1 MSKQFEPERWLAC
14 AKEWA
19 FHAGELMQR
28 GRESAQFQRDY
39 KAGHELVT
47 SIDLAVDDY
56 LCRQVRSTFPEH
68 LILSEESSPDLE
80 VASQLDVP
88 VWVIDPI
95 DGTVNFAQGLPH
107 VAVSIAVFYRGERWV
122 GVVYGPF
129 LNEMYTGMKGKGAW
143 LNDKPISVSGRDEL
157 RNAVVATG
165 FPYQRDSLP
174 ELMGYLAAILANCQD
189 IRRNGSAAL
198 DLCAV
203 ACGQMDA
210 YYENVKPWD
219 MAAGALIAEEAG
231 ATIGV
236 FGEQRGEWPLAINGD
251 SLLAVTPALFDAI
264 QNLLFESK
272 AQLKP

>member
-1 MSKQFEPERWLAC
+1 MSIKFEPDRWLES

-19 FHAGELMQR
+19 LHAGGMMQQ
-28 GRESAQFQRDY
+28 GRANAEFKRDY

-47 SIDLAVDDY
+47 SVDLAVDDY
-56 LCRQVRSTFPEH
+56 LCTQIVSTFPGH
-68 LILSEESSPDLE
+68 LILSEESSPDLN
-80 VASQLDVP
+80 VAMASDVP

-129 LNEMYTGMKGKGAW
+129 LNEMYSAVKGKGAW
-143 LNDKPISVSGRDEL
+143 LNDRPISVSGRNVL

-165 FPYQRDSLP
+165 FPYQRDTLY
-174 ELMGYLAAILANCQD
+174 ELMGYVTAVLANCQD

-203 ACGQMDA
+203 ANGQMDA

-231 ATIGV
+231 ATIGA
-236 FGEQRGEWPLAINGD
+236 FGAQRAEWPKAINGD
-251 SLLAVTPALFDAI
+251 SLIVATPELYDAI
-264 QNLLFESK
+264 NTLLQESRIE
-272 AQLKP
+272 LSV

>member
-1 MSKQFEPERWLAC
+1 MSIKFEPDRWLES

-19 FHAGELMQR
+19 LHAGGMMQQ
-28 GRESAQFQRDY
+28 GRANAQFKRDY

-47 SIDLAVDDY
+47 SVDLAVDDY
-56 LCRQVRSTFPEH
+56 LCTQIVSTFPGH
-68 LILSEESSPDLE
+68 LILSEESSPDLN
-80 VASQLDVP
+80 VAMASDVP

-129 LNEMYTGMKGKGAW
+129 LNEMYSAVKGKGAW
-143 LNDKPISVSGRDEL
+143 LNDRPISVSGRNVL

-165 FPYQRDSLP
+165 FPYQRDTLY
-174 ELMGYLAAILANCQD
+174 ELMGYVTAVLANCQD

-203 ACGQMDA
+203 ANGQMDA

-231 ATIGV
+231 ATIGT
-236 FGEQRGEWPLAINGD
+236 FGAQRAEWPKAINGD
-251 SLLAVTPALFDAI
+251 SLIVATPELYDAI
-264 QNLLFESK
+264 NTLLQESRIE
-272 AQLKP
+272 LSV